1 MGPGT
6 ASPRPVFLPGPPAF
20 RVPATLDPCFTLRA
34 SPAAS
39 PAASPSAMLPVVK
52 RVAEILGALCLAV
65 SVAVVVAALLYGA
78 YACLI
83 SPSCP

>member
-6 ASPRPVFLPGPPAF
+6 VSPRPVFLPGPPAF
-20 RVPATLDPCFTLRA
+20 RVPATLDPCFTLR
-34 SPAAS
+34 AS